1 MLSFAHTQERRIIMV
16 CSDAKKQMLSGWL
29 KKNGNREYN
38 SLLKLQ
44 GFLLFYELF
53 SKINGLEAD
62 FSHLQGYKCGLIFR
76 DVWEDYAHDRLSFDA
91 AVEEAYSASREQV
104 VEEYAKRSQ
113 FLVGILS
120 EKELSILMKKLDLWK
135 SHESQIVQGEHPVEL
150 QESDFSEADAKQV
163 GLLEKMYPMPLID
176 NSHVIAI
183 NNHYFVFNKQ
193 DAKRLS
199 KQHYDILSSL
209 SRGEELVN
217 PVYVRLDEEGRLI
230 VD

>member
-1 MLSFAHTQERRIIMV
+1 MV

-38 SLLKLQ
+38 SLIKLQ

-53 SKINGLEAD
+53 SKINGLKAD
-62 FSHLQGYKCGLIFR
+62 FSHLQGYKCGFIFR

-91 AVEEAYSASREQV
+91 AVEEAYSASSEQV

-113 FLVGILS
+113 FLVGVLS
-120 EKELSILMKKLDLWK
+120 EKELSILMQKLDLWK
-135 SHESQIVQGEHPVEL
+135 SHEPQIIQERHPVEL
-150 QESDFSEADAKQV
+150 QESDFSEEDAEQIS
-163 GLLEKMYPMPLID
+163 LLEKMYPISLMD

-193 DAKRLS
+193 DAERLS
-199 KQHYDILSSL
+199 KQHYDILSNL
-209 SRGEELVN
+209 SDGEELAN